1 MNLYFLSLQA
11 AEDIEEINNR
21 ISSYNLEAANRIL
34 ISLTQKFERLASFPN
49 MGRRRDDLVVGLRSF
64 PVEDYLIFYRQI
76 EGGIEVARVVS
87 GYRDLEALFADDD
100 EN

>member
-1 MNLYFLSLQA
+1 LCNAYFLSLQA

-34 ISLTQKFERLASFPN
+34 RSITQKFESLASFPN

-64 PVEDYLIFYRQI
+64 PVEDYLIFYLPI
-76 EGGIEVARVVS
+76 EGGIEVAR

>member
-1 MNLYFLSLQA
+1 MSQYILSPSARWDLK
-11 AEDIEEINNR
+11 EINNYLAQR
-21 ISSYNLEAANRIL
+21 NPQAARNIKEK
-34 ISLTQKFERLASFPN
+34 IKQQCQRLADFPG
-49 MGRRRDDLVVGLRSF
+49 MGRNRQQLEPGLRSF